1 MLSQGIPSFFKI
13 ASCFSDGRSR
23 KVFILFI
30 GTPKVDESA
39 NVFSCSGVK
48 VTPYSSPIF
57 SSTAF
62 RSDCLSILMNILPS
76 GSTNIERI
84 FFSGI
89 LISETEAGVVTC
101 TGSFFTNVDVSIKK
115 VSNSTVTSLIAVMSM
130 NVLFFLIFA
139 LPMILEFY
147 RVSTFI
153 YELQQMSA
161 Q

>member
-1 MLSQGIPSFFKI
+1 MSAEVQESGNKKKGSKQKKMTVRVDF
-13 ASCFSDGRSR
+13 
-23 KVFILFI
+23 
-30 GTPKVDESA
+30 TPMVD
-39 NVFSCSGVK
+39 
-48 VTPYSSPIF
+48 
-57 SSTAF
+57 
-62 RSDCLSILMNILPS
+62 MNMLPS